1 MAATHHAP
9 KQWCLRKEETAE
21 SLESWKHNL
30 IHTLSSDP
38 LLAPFL
44 KDSAKWLKKTRSNLT
59 RGLVD
64 DPDDTPAE
72 IRRTAV
78 QKVIHLEFCLGQIV
92 NFAPVVSRNT
102 IIRNST
108 SVTSV

>member
-1 MAATHHAP
+1 MAAIYHAP

-30 IHTLSSDP
+30 IQTLSSDP
-38 LLAPFL
+38 LLAPFF
-44 KDSAKWLKKTRSNLT
+44 KDSTTWQKKTRSNHT

-72 IRRTAV
+72 IR
-78 QKVIHLEFCLGQIV
+78 
-92 NFAPVVSRNT
+92 
-102 IIRNST
+102 
-108 SVTSV
+108 